1 MSRLIEIFLTLAVMT
16 VAGVVA
22 LLGVGF
28 FAYVVAYWVAT

>member
-22 LLGVGF
+22 LLGAGF
-28 FAYVVAYWVAT
+28 FAYVVAYWVVS